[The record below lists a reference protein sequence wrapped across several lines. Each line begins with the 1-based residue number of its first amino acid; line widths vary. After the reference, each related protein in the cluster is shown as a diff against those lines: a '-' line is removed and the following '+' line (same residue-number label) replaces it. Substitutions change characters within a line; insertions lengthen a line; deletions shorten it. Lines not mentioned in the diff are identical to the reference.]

1 MLSLTLRQLEYA
13 VAVARHGGVTAA
25 AEALHVSQPAL
36 SVALS
41 HLEATLGR
49 PLFLR
54 RAGGRVLPSS
64 FGRVWL
70 EQAEAQL
77 AGLARLTHA
86 EDAGAEPRLLIFQDI
101 APTCLAPILAQAARQ
116 GIAIAPQVLG
126 FEALAEALHQGRG
139 DLALT
144 WDLGLEIGIER
155 KVLARVAP
163 HAVLAADHAL
173 ARQATLTLADLA
185 GQPLVLADQGLSLGH
200 MRALFS
206 QHGLTARIAH
216 RTASLELLRSYAA
229 NGLGIGIS
237 YTNPAARHSQDGQAL
252 VTRPIL
258 DAGSEPLVLARLAG
272 NPLSQGAAALAALI
286 PVTLPL
292 TPFRTSMLPNQTPEE
307 PWR

>member
-25 AEALHVSQPAL
+25 ASALHISQPAL

-41 HLEATLGR
+41 QLEALLGR

-77 AGLARLTHA
+77 AGLAALARSDTVVTEARLVVFS
-86 EDAGAEPRLLIFQDI
+86 DL
-101 APTCLAPILAQAARQ
+101 APTCLAPLLATAQRH
-116 GIAIAPQVLG
+116 GLTLAPQVLG
-126 FEALAEALHQGRG
+126 FEALAEALHQGRA

-144 WDLGLEIGIER
+144 WDLGLDIGIER
-155 KVLARVAP
+155 RILARIAP
-163 HAVLAADHAL
+163 HAVLHPDHPL
-173 ARQATLTLADLA
+173 AVKPVLSLADLA
-185 GQPLVLADQGLSLGH
+185 SHPLVLADQGLSLGH

-206 QHGLTARIAH
+206 NAGLSPRIAH
-216 RTASLELLRSYAA
+216 RTASLELMRSYAA
-229 NGLGIGIS
+229 NGLGVGIS
-237 YTNPAARHSQDGQAL
+237 YTNPASRQSQDGQPL
-252 VTRPIL
+252 VTRPIT
-258 DAGSEPLVLARLAG
+258 DAGAEPLVLARLAG
-272 NPLSQGAAALAALI
+272 NPLSEAASRLAALV
-286 PVTLPL
+286 PLALPL
-292 TPFRTSMLPNQTPEE
+292 TPFRDSMAPVAGPEE